1 MSNPSLTNFWLRNR
15 DRSDTQMVNSD
26 TSVTTTKVES
36 QPAIVPTQSNV
47 TETSQQ
53 ASSVSFNANI
63 NDISFDSQLLPASEA
78 PTMPPQNP
86 QTYSGGATQ
95 SPKFPE
101 EKKSNCSL
109 AQLCLYCSLPMY
121 HVIFTTVG
129 CLRTRNLGTPYSQQ
143 KYLTQKYKSF
153 EQAN

>member
-1 MSNPSLTNFWLRNR
+1 MHTYFACLIAWNILIISE
-15 DRSDTQMVNSD
+15 

-78 PTMPPQNP
+78 PTVLPQNP
-86 QTYSGGATQ
+86 QTYADAT
-95 SPKFPE
+95 KN
-101 EKKSNCSL
+101 KK
-109 AQLCLYCSLPMY
+109 
-121 HVIFTTVG
+121 
-129 CLRTRNLGTPYSQQ
+129 
-143 KYLTQKYKSF
+143 
-153 EQAN
+153 